1 MQHMALLYRNQ
12 VSAIAE
18 FMPPIGN
25 ACTPILV
32 AGIAFAIQGIV
43 IAGGLT
49 AVIKSN
55 PKIQ

>member
-1 MQHMALLYRNQ
+1 MALLYRNQ